1 MKTFTFSLTF
11 SIFLACISG
20 FSQSLNQ
27 KQIRLESTDVFLV
40 NVNVDTIFH
49 NWHFKELGRN
59 HKICKISVNKI
70 YYMADT
76 VYMTV
81 TQLLRAKYMLYDDT
95 KIIQNQSFDVSLVAS
110 DKPDIFIMSK
120 TLKNEEISAKKFF
133 HPAVITSIG
142 IKCRKINKFLR
153 LHLN

>member
-1 MKTFTFSLTF
+1 MKTFKFVLTLSLF
-11 SIFLACISG
+11 FVCIYS
-20 FSQSLNQ
+20 FSQGLNQ
-27 KQIRLESTDVFLV
+27 KQIKLESTDVFLV
-40 NVNVDTIFH
+40 NVEVDTIFH
-49 NWHFKELGRN
+49 NWHFKELGHN

-95 KIIQNQSFDVSLVAS
+95 IIIQNHSFDVSLVAS

-120 TLKNEEISAKKFF
+120 TLNNEEISAKKFF

-142 IKCRKINKFLR
+142 IKCRKINKFRR